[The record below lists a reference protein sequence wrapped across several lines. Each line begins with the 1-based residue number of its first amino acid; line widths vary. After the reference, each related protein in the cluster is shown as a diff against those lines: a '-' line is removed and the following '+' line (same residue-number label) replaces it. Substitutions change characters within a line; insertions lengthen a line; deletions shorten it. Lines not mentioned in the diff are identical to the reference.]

1 MEIICF
7 GLTKIEANYQAS
19 RNPGG
24 YTFTEC
30 RPVPAGFTGDSV
42 AEQMAVLGR
51 ARELVCLNSQAT
63 KRLRLTA
70 LELSA
75 CALGVR
81 VTNFWDRKKN
91 VHWKRRNH
99 SATLRHLLVKI
110 ENQRKVA
117 KRLHIL
123 ILGKADYVTT
133 QGRWRKHIEWMRAVY
148 VSAFQARTKPL
159 LPYRRNAVRKICIT
173 DWVKWVQREL
183 SLQDLAPIPKKEIKK
198 VVQKALYAAHRRG
211 IGFAVLDPG
220 QKQWAV
226 EWFAQKLRGRII
238 KPAWGKRRVEILDKI
253 HAVAPWTDKG
263 GSDGKEA
270 KGKIKDAAQPRSP
283 HAQKQ
288 ARKAQAAC
296 RQRSDYS

>member
-24 YTFTEC
+24 YTFAEC
-30 RPVPAGFTGDSV
+30 RPVPAGFTDDSV

-51 ARELVCLNSQAT
+51 ARKLVCLNSQAT

-70 LELSA
+70 LELSV

-91 VHWKRRNH
+91 VHWKCRNH

-117 KRLHIL
+117 KRRHIR
-123 ILGKADYVTT
+123 ILGKTDYVAT

-148 VSAFQARTKPL
+148 VSAFKARTKRL
-159 LPYRRNAVRKICIT
+159 VAYQRNAVRKICIT
-173 DWVKWVQREL
+173 NWVKWVQREL
-183 SLQDLAPIPKKEIKK
+183 STRDLAPIPEEEIKK
-198 VVQKALYAAHRRG
+198 EVQKALYAARRPHRG
-211 IGFAVLDPG
+211 DSGQPHFNLPPAPG
-220 QKQWAV
+220 QSATLPHPTADEPARVARARFRRLAPRPV
-226 EWFAQKLRGRII
+226 ETPTRRPPRHPESA
-238 KPAWGKRRVEILDKI
+238 KPRR
-253 HAVAPWTDKG
+253 
-263 GSDGKEA
+263 
-270 KGKIKDAAQPRSP
+270 PR
-283 HAQKQ
+283 
-288 ARKAQAAC
+288 
-296 RQRSDYS
+296 